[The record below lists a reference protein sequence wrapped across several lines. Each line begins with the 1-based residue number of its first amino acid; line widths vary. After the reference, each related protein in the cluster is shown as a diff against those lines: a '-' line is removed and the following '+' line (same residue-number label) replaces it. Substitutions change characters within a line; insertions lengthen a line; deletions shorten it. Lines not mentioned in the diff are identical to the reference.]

1 MRNIGLV
8 LISNYWCEV
17 QWVLPVL
24 IKMKELEP
32 SLKLCVAFSNPDI
45 WFRRDRNL
53 GVAHRL
59 DEVVDSYVIGA
70 PVGLDPNRVRFVMR
84 DYSRASPF
92 REKVCADCKGA
103 KMVVYPHS
111 TIVDIAQP
119 AKPWSYPDR
128 WKINTLAHDLM
139 LVATK
144 YDVESWGFRIPS
156 PNLKAIGFPKFDD
169 WWIRTLTTSLELL
182 NSKEYKI
189 ASKYKAVMWV
199 TRGPNLDLSR
209 HVYFPE
215 AVHDYLVRSTAE
227 VVLEDP
233 DNFLIIRPHPQ
244 QDAKSLQGLANL
256 LGGHDRWM
264 ITNLQPMQIASI
276 AGISITMWTSCIFD
290 SLAVGTPTIEFCQYP
305 TGHGGYMILDD
316 GNIGSTYTYLGVT
329 LPVSTKEEL
338 KAAFYGSDYR
348 ELYQKEY
355 ENFSTLL
362 VKDASELAASEILE

>member
-1 MRNIGLV
+1 MRDIGLV

-32 SLKLCVAFSNPDI
+32 TLKLCVAFSDPNI

-53 GVAHRL
+53 GVAQRL

-70 PVGLDPNRVRFVMR
+70 PVGLDPNRIRFVMR
-84 DYSRASPF
+84 DFSRASSF
-92 REKVCADCKGA
+92 REKVCADYKGA
-103 KMVVYPHS
+103 KIVVYPHS
-111 TIVDIAQP
+111 TIVYIAQP
-119 AKPWSYPDR
+119 ANAPDPDR
-128 WKINTLAHDLM
+128 WKTNTLAHDLM

-144 YDVESWGFRIPS
+144 YDIEFWGLRIPS
-156 PNLKAIGFPKFDD
+156 PNLKAIGFPRYDD
-169 WWIRTLTTSLELL
+169 WWIRTLTTSSELL
-182 NSKEYKI
+182 NSKEYEI
-189 ASKYKAVMWV
+189 ASKFKVVMWA

-256 LGGHDRWM
+256 LRGHDRWM
-264 ITNLQPMQIASI
+264 ITNLQPMQVASI
-276 AGISITMWTSCIFD
+276 ADISITMWTSCIYD
-290 SLAVGTPTIEFCQYP
+290 SLAAGTPTIEFCQYP
-305 TGHGGYMILDD
+305 TMHEGYMILDD
-316 GNIGSTYTYLGVT
+316 GSIGSAFTYLGVT

-338 KAAFYGSDYR
+338 EAAFYGSDYR

-355 ENFSTLL
+355 KNFSAML
-362 VKDASELAASEILE
+362 VKDASELAALEILE